1 MIIIKYKGGLGNQ
14 MFQYAFQL
22 AMQKKY
28 PDQTIKADI
37 SHYKL
42 QNEHNGFELERYF
55 DLKLTYATEKEVREL
70 TNLYIA
76 PDWVLRLPAKVKQRV
91 AGKYQFMLTA
101 LNQRLHK
108 EKEQNYYRC
117 RFHNSYEDVVFHLN
131 TSHDW
136 YMDGLWQNLNYY
148 TDCMQDI
155 RQAFTFTDEAL
166 LPEADRELI
175 KEMKRNPSVSIHVRR
190 GDFVN
195 SKFDICGRSYY
206 DNAMK
211 RMNEVIEDACYY
223 FFTDDEE
230 FVEKEFADISNKKIV
245 KHDIEHS
252 IIDMQL
258 MSACKNHIISNS
270 TFSYWAA
277 LLDSKEEK
285 LVIAPAY
292 SIKNSIGA
300 YELSAPAEWELLQ
313 I

>member
-131 TSHDW
+131 TAHDW

-155 RQAFTFTDEAL
+155 RQAFKFHEDVLTE
-166 LPEADRELI
+166 EDRRVLKEI
-175 KEMKRNPSVSIHVRR
+175 KEKNSVSVHVRR

-195 SKFDICGRSYY
+195 SKFDICDRQYY
-206 DNAMK
+206 NRAMK
-211 RMNEVIEDACYY
+211 LMNEKVKDIQYY
-223 FFTDDEE
+223 FFSDDAE
-230 FVEKEFADISNKKIV
+230 FIYQEFADIQNKKVIV
-245 KHDIEHS
+245 HDIYSS
-252 IIDMQL
+252 IVDMY
-258 MSACKNHIISNS
+258 MMNSCMNHIISNS

-277 LLDSKEEK
+277 FLNAEKEK
-285 LVIAPAY
+285 IVIAPAY
-292 SIKNSIGA
+292 SIRNTIGE
-300 YELSAPAEWELLQ
+300 YELSAPNEWNLIEV
-313 I
+313 